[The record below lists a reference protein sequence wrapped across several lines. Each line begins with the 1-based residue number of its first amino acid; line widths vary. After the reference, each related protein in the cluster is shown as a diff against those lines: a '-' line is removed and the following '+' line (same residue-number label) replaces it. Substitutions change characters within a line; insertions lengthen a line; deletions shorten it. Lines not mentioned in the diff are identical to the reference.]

1 MGRAAA
7 FNREEAVA
15 ICMNEMWRHGFEA
28 CSVKALS
35 ERLKMT
41 RSSFY
46 NAFTSREALFKEVLE
61 HYAGKSPDRCL
72 AHLKTGEAML
82 PILNRLFK
90 TICTVRAEDP
100 EHKGCLIVN
109 SVAELVGVHPVLG
122 SMLQGIMTANVE
134 RLEQLLTIAASH
146 GEVADNGDLH
156 SKALA
161 LKNLIV
167 GLNLMAKFVHSE
179 QELYSIAEQTL
190 KGLGLYVQLEDH
202 TAIHPRCSH

>member
-7 FNREEAVA
+7 FKRDEAIA
-15 ICMNEMWRHGFEA
+15 ICMDELWRHGFEA

-46 NAFTSREALFKEVLE
+46 NAFTSREALFEEVLE
-61 HYAGKSPDRCL
+61 HYADKSPDRCL
-72 AHLKTGEAML
+72 AQLNAGELML
-82 PILNRLFK
+82 PILNQLFK
-90 TICTVRAEDP
+90 TICTVRAGDP
-100 EHKGCLIVN
+100 EHKGCLVVN

-122 SMLQGIMTANVE
+122 PMLQGVMTANVE
-134 RLEQLLTIAASH
+134 RLEQLLNIAVNH
-146 GEVADNGDLH
+146 GEITDNGDLH

-190 KGLGLYVQLEDH
+190 KGLGLYVQIEDQ
-202 TAIHPRCSH
+202 P